1 MEARAHRAGQPNL
14 ARPLGS
20 HLPVSIRTLA
30 TSKTVMLGQ
39 RPEHPGRTLRHLPWT
54 LGSVAEGAEC
64 SNCPTLATFETVMLG
79 QRPEQPA
86 RRPWVTN
93 EGIAQP
99 PHHLKSSCSG
109 TRTSDRAGKRVSV
122 RVR

>member
-39 RPEHPGRTLRHLPWT
+39 RPEHPGRPLRHLHWT
-54 LGSVAEGAEC
+54 LGSVAEGDER
-64 SNCPTLATFETVMLG
+64 SNCPTLATFETVLLG
-79 QRPEQPA
+79 QRD
-86 RRPWVTN
+86 R
-93 EGIAQP
+93 
-99 PHHLKSSCSG
+99 KS
-109 TRTSDRAGKRVSV
+109 TRLNPSHSSPSRIPSSACK
-122 RVR
+122 